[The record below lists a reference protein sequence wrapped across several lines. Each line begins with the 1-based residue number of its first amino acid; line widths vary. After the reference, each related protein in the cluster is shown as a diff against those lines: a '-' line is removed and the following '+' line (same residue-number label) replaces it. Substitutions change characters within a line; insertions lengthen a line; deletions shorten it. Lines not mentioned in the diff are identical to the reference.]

1 LGRGVAILL
10 AAAALL
16 AALAAAA
23 LAGASAPSEEPGGG
37 AELPRGGNTVLPDYR
52 VVGFY
57 GAPQSPQLGELGIG
71 SPKSAARRL
80 NRVAEPYEKA
90 GKPIYPAFELI
101 AAIALSGPGS
111 DGKYRQRQPAGVI
124 RDYLRVAKERRLL
137 LVLDIQPGRSTF
149 IDEVK
154 HLRGFLRNRNVGI
167 AIDPEWNM
175 GPHGVPGETIGHVSA
190 GMVNRVVRF
199 MNRIVRRHDLPQ
211 KLLVI
216 HQFTEDMVRS
226 ESRIETPRGVGV
238 VLNADGF
245 GTPSQKRQK
254 YEELAE
260 SEPFH
265 PGFKLFYREDTNLMS
280 PRQVLHLRPR
290 PQFVVYE

>member
-1 LGRGVAILL
+1 LGRGASIPVATGVLLGTLLL
-10 AAAALL
+10 ATLG
-16 AALAAAA
+16 
-23 LAGASAPSEEPGGG
+23 GAEERSVAPDGP
-37 AELPRGGNTVLPDYR
+37 AELPRGGATVLPDYR

-80 NRVAEPYEKA
+80 LRVAKPYEKA
-90 GKPIYPAFELI
+90 GKPVYPAFELI
-101 AAIALSGPGS
+101 ATIALANPGS
-111 DGKYRQRQPAGVI
+111 DGKYRKRQPARVI
-124 RDYLRVAKERRLL
+124 RDYLRVAKDRRLL
-137 LVLDIQPGRSTF
+137 LLLDLQPGRSTF
-149 IDEVK
+149 IEEVK
-154 HLRGFLRNRNVGI
+154 HLKGFLRNRNVGI

-175 GPHGVPGETIGHVSA
+175 GPHGVPGERIGHVAA

-199 MNRIVRRHDLPQ
+199 VNRLVRRQDLPQ

-216 HQFTEDMVRS
+216 HQFTEDMVRN
-226 ESRIETPRGVGV
+226 ESRIDTPRGVAV

-245 GTPSQKRQK
+245 GTPSQKRKK
-254 YEELAE
+254 YAELAE
-260 SEPFH
+260 AEPFH

-280 PRQVLHLRPR
+280 PKQVLHLRPR

>member
-1 LGRGVAILL
+1 LRRGASTLVAGAALLGAV
-10 AAAALL
+10 LL
-16 AALAAAA
+16 AALGHAEVRAV
-23 LAGASAPSEEPGGG
+23 APDRV
-37 AELPRGGNTVLPDYR
+37 ELPRGGITVLPDYR

-80 NRVAEPYEKA
+80 RRAAEPYA
-90 GKPIYPAFELI
+90 RVGKRIYPAFELI
-101 AAIALSGPGS
+101 ASIALSSPGS
-111 DGKYRQRQPAGVI
+111 DGKYRKRQPRSVI
-124 RDYLRVAKERRLL
+124 RDYLRVARERRLL

-149 IDEVK
+149 IEEVK
-154 HLRGFLRNRNVGI
+154 HLREFIRNRNVGI
-167 AIDPEWNM
+167 ALDPEWNI
-175 GPHGVPGETIGHVSA
+175 GGRGVPGERIGHVSA

-199 MNRIVRRHDLPQ
+199 INRLVRRRGLPQ

-216 HQFTEDMVRS
+216 HQFTAGMVRG
-226 ESRIETPRGVGV
+226 ENRIETPHGVAV

-245 GTPSQKRQK
+245 GTPAQKREK

-280 PRQVLHLRPR
+280 PKQVLRLRPR

>member
-1 LGRGVAILL
+1 V
-10 AAAALL
+10 AALV
-16 AALAAAA
+16 AAA
-23 LAGASAPSEEPGGG
+23 LAHAAPPQSAP
-37 AELPRGGNTVLPDYR
+37 ADAVELPRGGTTVLPDYR

-57 GAPQSPQLGELGIG
+57 GAPQSRQLGELGIG

-80 NRVAEPYEKA
+80 HRVARPYEKA

-101 AAIALSGPGS
+101 ATIALAGPGS
-111 DGKYRQRQPAGVI
+111 DGEYRQRQRPRVI
-124 RDYLRVAKERRLL
+124 REYLRVAKDRRLL

-149 IDEVK
+149 IEEVK
-154 HLRGFLRNRNVGI
+154 HLREYLRNPAVGI

-175 GPHGVPGETIGHVSA
+175 GPHGVPGRSIGHVSA

-216 HQFTEDMVRS
+216 HQFTEDMVRK
-226 ESRIETPRGVGV
+226 ESRIETPEGVAV

-245 GTPSQKRQK
+245 GTPSQKRQR

-260 SEPFH
+260 DEPFH

-280 PRQVLHLRPR
+280 PKQVLHLRPR